1 MAKDTRIETV
11 TGLSKEDAD
20 RIYKQTAERITDA
33 GNGRTQYVTI
43 KKGLG
48 GWRVSLWQRG

>member
-11 TGLSKEDAD
+11 TGLSRGEAE
-20 RIYKQTAERITDA
+20 RIYRQTAERITAA

-48 GWRVSLWQRG
+48 GWRISLWQRG